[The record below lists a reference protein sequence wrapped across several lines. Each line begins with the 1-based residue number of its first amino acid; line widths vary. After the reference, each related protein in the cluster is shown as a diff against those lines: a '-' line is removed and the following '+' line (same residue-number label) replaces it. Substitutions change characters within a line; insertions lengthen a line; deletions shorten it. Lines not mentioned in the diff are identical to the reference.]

1 MLAWSPIAASL
12 WRPSS
17 GITATSLRAW
27 TSLVD
32 TGGAHGATAEAIA
45 KALPHIN
52 CTVLDLPHAIAGAP
66 AISNVQ
72 FVAGDLFEYVPP
84 ADVVLLKWV
93 LCLWQDEDAVKV
105 LRRCKEAII
114 SRGAKGKVIIV
125 EVVID
130 SSMSRDG
137 VLLRETQVLFD
148 VQMMHVD
155 GGERDEKQWREIFLE
170 AGFSDYKITPMLGF
184 RSIIEV
190 YP

>member
-1 MLAWSPIAASL
+1 MC
-12 WRPSS
+12 SS
-17 GITATSLRAW
+17 IF
-27 TSLVD
+27 
-32 TGGAHGATAEAIA
+32 
-45 KALPHIN
+45 
-52 CTVLDLPHAIAGAP
+52 
-66 AISNVQ
+66 Q
-72 FVAGDLFEYVPP
+72 
-84 ADVVLLKWV
+84 WV